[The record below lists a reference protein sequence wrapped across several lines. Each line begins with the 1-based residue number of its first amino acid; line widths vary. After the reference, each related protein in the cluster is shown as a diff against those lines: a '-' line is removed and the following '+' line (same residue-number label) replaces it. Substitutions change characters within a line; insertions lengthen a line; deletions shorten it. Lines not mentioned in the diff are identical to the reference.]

1 MPSEHGFPAIA
12 KARKRLRAAMA
23 AARNEEQ
30 LMQEAAQASKALTK
44 WGACDILVAGPRG
57 SLILVGST
65 HSPEYAMRFRLG
77 PGRGT
82 ASRAFRSG
90 KVVVV
95 KTSLQEDPDYTK
107 HPGIPEPG
115 YDAAYVAPLIGTKG
129 PLGVFFLRRLDS
141 WEPTTAEL
149 KWLGEV
155 AEVIAF
161 GLEVFQNG
169 HKSRLEDDKL
179 GAVSE
184 VTTSIASSPYLEEI
198 LQLLVNLTAQRFNYK
213 VVTVRLL
220 DTKREELVLRATQA
234 TNKAYQRKEAIKL
247 GESIAGR
254 VIKENRT
261 MIVPNVQKDADYIG
275 HDLAVEQGLKSMIC
289 VPLSIHDRPLGV
301 MTCYTGKVRNFGRE
315 EIAALETLAQQAAI
329 SIEHARLQVRNTL
342 MQEMHHR
349 VKNNLQQI
357 ASLLRLQQRQSHY
370 KSLEEALEDSLSRI
384 LAIAAVHELLSRE
397 DLDHVSIKSIAES
410 LVQHQQQSFLL
421 PGKRIEFKVEGQDVY
436 LSTTQATQIS
446 LIINELILNAVEHG
460 FKETDSGRVIV
471 SVAPEGEKVRLVVSN
486 TGDPLPPD
494 FDLKKGQ
501 LGLQIIRSLSLGLGG
516 DFSLETVGGTT
527 VATMVF
533 KRATA
538 E

>member
-1 MPSEHGFPAIA
+1 
-12 KARKRLRAAMA
+12 
-23 AARNEEQ
+23 
-30 LMQEAAQASKALTK
+30 MQAAAQALKDLTK
-44 WGACDILVAGPRG
+44 WGACDILVSGPRA

-77 PGRGT
+77 PGKGT
-82 ASRAFRSG
+82 ASRAFLSG
-90 KVVVV
+90 EPVIVRKG
-95 KTSLQEDPDYTK
+95 LQADPDYTR
-107 HPGIPEPG
+107 HPGIPEPK
-115 YDAAYVAPLIGTKG
+115 YDAAYVAPLIGSGG
-129 PLGVFFLRRLDS
+129 PLGVLFLRRLQA
-141 WEPTTAEL
+141 WAPTASEL

-155 AEVIAF
+155 TETVAF
-161 GLEVFQNG
+161 ALQVFQHG
-169 HKSRLEDDKL
+169 HSTGSGDDKL
-179 GAVSE
+179 GALSD

-220 DTKREELVLRATQA
+220 DTKRGELVLRATQA
-234 TNKAYQRKEAIKL
+234 KNKAYQRKEAIRL

-254 VIKENRT
+254 VIEQNRT
-261 MIVPNVQKDADYIG
+261 IIVPDVQKDTDYIG
-275 HDLAVEQGLKSMIC
+275 HDLAAEQGLRSMIC
-289 VPLSIHDRPLGV
+289 VPLTIQDRPLGV
-301 MTCYTGKVRNFGRE
+301 MSCYTGKVRHFGRDE
-315 EIAALETLAQQAAI
+315 VAALETLAQQAAI

-370 KSLEEALEDSLSRI
+370 KNLNEALEDSLSRI

-421 PGKRIEFKVEGQDVY
+421 PNKRIEFRVEGQDIH
-436 LSTTQATQIS
+436 LNTTQATQIS
-446 LIINELILNAVEHG
+446 LIINELLLNAIEHG
-460 FKETDSGRVIV
+460 FKTTDTGRIVV
-471 SVAPEGEKVRLVVSN
+471 SVMQDGDKVRMQVLN
-486 TGDPLPPD
+486 TGDPLPPE
-494 FDLKKGQ
+494 FDVKQGQ
-501 LGLQIIRSLSLGLGG
+501 LGLQIIRSLSAGLGG
-516 DFSLETVGGTT
+516 EFTMEDVGGTT
-527 VATMVF
+527 VAALRF

>member
-1 MPSEHGFPAIA
+1 MASDHGFPSIGR
-12 KARKRLRAAMA
+12 ARKRLMAVMA

-30 LMQEAAQASKALTK
+30 LMQEAAQICKNLTK
-44 WGACDILVAGPRG
+44 WGACDILVAGPKG
-57 SLILVGST
+57 GLVLVGST

-77 PGRGT
+77 PGKGT
-82 ASRAFRSG
+82 SSRAYKSG
-90 KVVVV
+90 EVVVV
-95 KTSLQEDPDYTK
+95 RSGLQSDPDYTK
-107 HPGIPEPG
+107 HPGIPEPL
-115 YDAAYVAPLIGTKG
+115 YDAAYVAPLLGTDG
-129 PLGVFFLRRLDS
+129 TLGVLFLRRLEP
-141 WEPTTAEL
+141 WEPTPSEL
-149 KWLGEV
+149 KWLDEV
-155 AEVIAF
+155 TKLIAF
-161 GLEVFQNG
+161 GLEMFQHG
-169 HKSRLEDDKL
+169 HNSGDHKF

-220 DTKREELVLRATQA
+220 DSKRNELVLRATQA
-234 TNKAYQRKEAIKL
+234 TNKAYQRKEAIRL

-254 VIKENRT
+254 VIEENRT
-261 MIVPNVQKDADYIG
+261 MIVPNVQKDENYIG

-301 MTCYTGKVRNFGRE
+301 LTCYTGKVRNFGRD

-349 VKNNLQQI
+349 VKNNLQQV

-370 KSLEEALEDSLSRI
+370 KSLEEAIEDSLSRI

-421 PGKRIEFKVEGQDVY
+421 PGKRIEFKVSGQDGY

-446 LIINELILNAVEHG
+446 LIINELLLNAVEHG
-460 FKETDSGRVIV
+460 FKNTDVGRILV
-471 SVAPEGEKVRLVVSN
+471 SVSAEGEKVRLVVSN
-486 TGDPLPPD
+486 TGDPLLPE
-494 FDLKKGQ
+494 FDVKKGQ

-516 DFSLETVGGTT
+516 EFTMETVGTET
-527 VATMVF
+527 VATLVF

>member
-1 MPSEHGFPAIA
+1 MPRDHAFPPIA

-30 LMQEAAQASKALTK
+30 LMQQAAQVVKSMTK
-44 WGACDILVAGPRG
+44 WGACDVLVAGPKG

-77 PGRGT
+77 PGKGT
-82 ASRAFRSG
+82 SARAFRSG
-90 KVVVV
+90 KPVVVR
-95 KTSLQEDPDYTK
+95 SGLQADPDYTK
-107 HPGIPEPG
+107 HPGIPEPL
-115 YDAAYVAPLIGTKG
+115 YDAAYVAPLIGTEG
-129 PLGVFFLRRLDS
+129 PLGVLFLRRLDA
-141 WEPTTAEL
+141 WEPTDGEL

-155 AEVIAF
+155 VEVVAF
-161 GLEVFQNG
+161 CLEVFQHG
-169 HKSRLEDDKL
+169 HSAGLGDDKL

-220 DTKREELVLRATQA
+220 DAKRGELVLRATQA

-254 VIKENRT
+254 VIEENRT

-289 VPLSIHDRPLGV
+289 VPLTIHDRPLGV
-301 MTCYTGKVRNFGRE
+301 LTCYTGKVRNFGRD

-410 LVQHQQQSFLL
+410 LAQHQQQSFLL
-421 PGKRIEFKVEGQDVY
+421 PGKRIEFRVEGQNVY

-446 LIINELILNAVEHG
+446 LIINELLLNAVEHG
-460 FKETDSGRVIV
+460 FKGTDSGEVVV
-471 SVAPEGEKVRLVVSN
+471 SVSVSGDRVRLVVSN

-494 FDLKKGQ
+494 FDPKKGQ

-516 DFSLETVGGTT
+516 EFSLETVDGRTVGTL
-527 VATMVF
+527 VF

>member
-1 MPSEHGFPAIA
+1 MAVI
-12 KARKRLRAAMA
+12 A

-30 LMQEAAQASKALTK
+30 LMQEAAQACQTMTE
-44 WGACDILVAGPRG
+44 WGACDILVAGPKG
-57 SLILVGST
+57 GLVLAGST

-77 PGRGT
+77 PGKGT
-82 ASRAFRSG
+82 ASRAYRSG

-95 KTSLQEDPDYTK
+95 KTGLQDDPDYTK
-107 HPGIPEPG
+107 HPAIPEPS
-115 YDAAYVAPLIGTKG
+115 YDAAYVAPLVGKEG
-129 PLGVFFLRRLDS
+129 VLGVLFLRRLDP
-141 WEPTTAEL
+141 WEPTKGEL
-149 KWLGEV
+149 KWLQEV
-155 AEVIAF
+155 TKLIGF
-161 GLEVFQNG
+161 GLEVFQHG
-169 HKSRLEDDKL
+169 HQSVSGADKL

-198 LQLLVNLTAQRFNYK
+198 LQLLVNLTAQRFNYR
-213 VVTVRLL
+213 VVTVRLF
-220 DTKREELVLRATQA
+220 DPKREELVLRATQA

-254 VIKENRT
+254 AMAENRT
-261 MIVPNVQKDADYIG
+261 LIVPDVQKDEDYIG

-301 MTCYTGKVRNFGRE
+301 LTCYTGRVRHFARD

-357 ASLLRLQQRQSHY
+357 ASLLRLQQRQRHY

-421 PGKRIEFKVEGQDVY
+421 PNKRVQFQVEGQEVY
-436 LSTTQATQIS
+436 LSTNQATQIS
-446 LIINELILNAVEHG
+446 LIINELLLNAIEHG
-460 FKETDSGRVIV
+460 FKNTDAGRIVV
-471 SVAPEGEKVRLVVSN
+471 SVAQEGETVRLQVMN

-494 FDLKKGQ
+494 FDVKQGQ

-516 DFSLETVGGTT
+516 EFTLETVEGRTMGTL
-527 VATMVF
+527 VF

>member
-1 MPSEHGFPAIA
+1 
-12 KARKRLRAAMA
+12 
-23 AARNEEQ
+23 
-30 LMQEAAQASKALTK
+30 MQEAALACKSLTK
-44 WGACDILVAGPRG
+44 WGACDILVAGPKG
-57 SLILVGST
+57 GLVLAGST

-77 PGRGT
+77 PGKGT
-82 ASRAFRSG
+82 SSRAYLSG
-90 KVVVV
+90 EVVVI
-95 KTSLQEDPDYTK
+95 KSGLQSDPDYTK
-107 HPGIPEPG
+107 HPGIPEPL
-115 YDAAYVAPLIGTKG
+115 YDAAYVAPLIGIDE
-129 PLGVFFLRRLDS
+129 PLGVLFLRRLEA
-141 WEPTTAEL
+141 WEPTAGEL
-149 KWLGEV
+149 RWLVEV
-155 AEVIAF
+155 TQLMAF
-161 GLEVFQNG
+161 GLQAFQHG
-169 HKSRLEDDKL
+169 HRAASGDDKL

-184 VTTSIASSPYLEEI
+184 VSTSIASSPYLEEI
-198 LQLLVNLTAQRFNYK
+198 LQLLVNLTARRFNYK
-213 VVTVRLL
+213 VVTVRLF

-234 TNKAYQRKEAIKL
+234 TNKAYQRKQAIKL

-289 VPLSIHDRPLGV
+289 VPLSLHDRPLGV
-301 MTCYTGKVRNFGRE
+301 LTCYTGKIRNFGRD

-349 VKNNLQQI
+349 VKNNLQQV

-370 KSLEEALEDSLSRI
+370 KSLDEALEDSLSRI

-397 DLDHVSIKSIAES
+397 DLDHVSIRSIAES

-421 PGKRIEFKVEGQDVY
+421 PNKKIEFRVEGQDIH
-436 LSTTQATQIS
+436 LSTNQATQIS
-446 LIINELILNAVEHG
+446 LIVNELLLNAIEHG
-460 FKETDSGRVIV
+460 FKTTDIGQIVV
-471 SVAPEGEKVRLVVSN
+471 SVALEGEKVRVQVMN
-486 TGDPLPPD
+486 TGDPLPPE
-494 FDLKKGQ
+494 FDVKLGQ

-516 DFSLETVGGTT
+516 EFVMQNVDGTT
-527 VATMVF
+527 VASLLF

>member
-1 MPSEHGFPAIA
+1 MARDHSFPPITT
-12 KARKRLRAAMA
+12 ARKRLMAAMA
-23 AARNEEQ
+23 SARNEEQ
-30 LMQEAAQASKALTK
+30 LMQQAAEACKNLTK
-44 WGACDILVAGPRG
+44 WGACDVLVAGPKG
-57 SLILVGST
+57 GLVLAGST
-65 HSPEYAMRFRLG
+65 HSPEYALRFRLG
-77 PGRGT
+77 PGKGT
-82 ASRAFRSG
+82 SSRAYRSG
-90 KVVVV
+90 EVVVI
-95 KTSLQEDPDYTK
+95 KSGLQSDPDYTK
-107 HPGIPEPG
+107 HPGIPEPL
-115 YDAAYVAPLIGTKG
+115 YDAAYVAPLLAKDG
-129 PLGVFFLRRLDS
+129 PLGVLFLRKLEP
-141 WEPTTAEL
+141 WEPTVGEL
-149 KWLGEV
+149 RWL
-155 AEVIAF
+155 AEVTRLISF
-161 GLEVFQNG
+161 GLEVFQRG
-169 HKSRLEDDKL
+169 HKSGSSEDKL

-213 VVTVRLL
+213 VVTVRLF

-254 VIKENRT
+254 VIEENRT
-261 MIVPNVQKDADYIG
+261 MIVPNVQKDKDYIG

-301 MTCYTGKVRNFGRE
+301 LTCYTGKVRNFGRD

-370 KSLEEALEDSLSRI
+370 KSLEEAIEDSLSRI

-421 PGKRIEFKVEGQDVY
+421 PGKRIEFKVSGQDVY

-446 LIINELILNAVEHG
+446 LIINELLLNAVEHG
-460 FKETDSGRVIV
+460 FKNTDVGRILV
-471 SVAPEGEKVRLVVSN
+471 SVSAEGERVRLVVSN
-486 TGDPLPPD
+486 TGDPLAPE
-494 FDLKKGQ
+494 FDVKQGQ

-516 DFSLETVGGTT
+516 EFTMETVGAET
-527 VATMVF
+527 VATLVF

>member
-1 MPSEHGFPAIA
+1 MAKDHGFPAIT
-12 KARKRLRAAMA
+12 KARKQIMAALM

-30 LMQEAAQASKALTK
+30 LMQAAAQLGKDLTK
-44 WGACDILVAGPRG
+44 WGACDILVAGPKG
-57 SLILVGST
+57 GLVLVGST
-65 HSPEYAMRFRLG
+65 HSPEYALRFRLG

-82 ASRAFRSG
+82 ASRAYRS
-90 KVVVV
+90 KEVVIV
-95 KTSLQEDPDYTK
+95 KSGLQEDPDYTK
-107 HPGIPEPG
+107 HPGIPEPK
-115 YDAAYVAPLIGTKG
+115 YDAAYVAPILGTDG
-129 PLGVFFLRRLDS
+129 PLGVFFLRHLEA
-141 WEPTTAEL
+141 WEPTPGEL
-149 KWLGEV
+149 SWLEAFV
-155 AEVIAF
+155 AEIAF
-161 GLEVFQNG
+161 GLQLFQRGYNEG
-169 HKSRLEDDKL
+169 SSGDRL

-184 VTTSIASSPYLEEI
+184 VSTSIASSPYLEEI

-220 DTKREELVLRATQA
+220 DAKREELVLRATQA

-261 MIVPNVQKDADYIG
+261 IIVPNVQNDDDYIG
-275 HDLAVEQGLKSMIC
+275 HDLAVEQGLRSMIC
-289 VPLSIHDRPLGV
+289 VPLTIHDRPLGV
-301 MTCYTGKVRNFGRE
+301 MTCYTGKTRTFGRDE
-315 EIAALETLAQQAAI
+315 VAALETLAQQAAI

-370 KSLEEALEDSLSRI
+370 KSLEEAIEDSLSRI

-410 LVQHQQQSFLL
+410 LVQNQQQSFLL
-421 PGKRIEFKVEGQDVY
+421 PNKRIEFRVDGYDCY
-436 LSTTQATQIS
+436 LNTTQATQIS
-446 LIINELILNAVEHG
+446 LIINELLLNAIEHG
-460 FKETDSGRVIV
+460 FKKTDEGKIVV
-471 SVAPEGEKVRLVVSN
+471 SVAQDGEFVGLEVMN
-486 TGDPLPPD
+486 TGDRLDPD
-494 FDLKKGQ
+494 FDIKKGQ
-501 LGLQIIRSLSLGLGG
+501 LGLQIIRSLSMALGG
-516 DFSLETVGGTT
+516 EFTMSDREGRT
-527 VATMVF
+527 VAAIRF